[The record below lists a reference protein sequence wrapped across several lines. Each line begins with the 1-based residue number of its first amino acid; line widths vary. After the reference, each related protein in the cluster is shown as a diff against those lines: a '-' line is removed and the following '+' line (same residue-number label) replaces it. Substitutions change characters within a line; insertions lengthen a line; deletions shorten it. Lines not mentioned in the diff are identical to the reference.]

1 MNKPTHVFWITI
13 DSVRY
18 DHTSMSGYSRDTTP
32 NLTRI
37 SNHQQATSYPNA
49 IAHSVRTPSSVS
61 SILTGLY
68 PESHGQLGTGCTN
81 TIPENLETVPERFQT
96 QNYRTIG
103 ISENGFAGRVKGWD
117 TKFDEFTHTR
127 PLNYTNLSSPIMFN
141 CLLSYLLNY
150 QKFGARTDILD
161 FLTQRYWSLFTLNVF
176 KKKIRRGINRGDR
189 LFTYVHFNDTHHP
202 YIPPPKFRKLWSD
215 EFEGTIS
222 EATDFVQSLSN
233 NMWKWMAEGLNFG
246 GNEYDKL
253 HIMYD
258 SCIRFVDQCVGIL
271 FDFLTEMLDEFII
284 IITADHGEL
293 LGEYGLLD
301 HHSVLHD
308 SLINVPLITYGM
320 DQFIQEKRNPIQHI
334 DIIKTILTAVGADT
348 ADLHGYNLFR
358 EKRNASVSQSLHESV
373 DNKQRVDY
381 DRLKQHDPDFNSDF
395 LPNSLASAVRTEH
408 FKLIKTSEDQKLYF
422 MENEIEDTER
432 HFPMVSAALTS
443 YLERWRA
450 ELSTVGQDGC
460 HESELDSDLERHL
473 KSMGY
478 M

>member
-1 MNKPTHVFWITI
+1 
-13 DSVRY
+13 
-18 DHTSMSGYSRDTTP
+18 
-32 NLTRI
+32 
-37 SNHQQATSYPNA
+37 
-49 IAHSVRTPSSVS
+49 
-61 SILTGLY
+61 
-68 PESHGQLGTGCTN
+68 
-81 TIPENLETVPERFQT
+81 
-96 QNYRTIG
+96 
-103 ISENGFAGRVKGWD
+103 
-117 TKFDEFTHTR
+117 
-127 PLNYTNLSSPIMFN
+127 
-141 CLLSYLLNY
+141 
-150 QKFGARTDILD
+150 
-161 FLTQRYWSLFTLNVF
+161 
-176 KKKIRRGINRGDR
+176 
-189 LFTYVHFNDTHHP
+189 
-202 YIPPPKFRKLWSD
+202 
-215 EFEGTIS
+215 
-222 EATDFVQSLSN
+222 
-233 NMWKWMAEGLNFG
+233 MWKWMAEGLNFG

-271 FDFLTEMLDEFII
+271 FNFLTEMLDEFII

-381 DRLKQHDPDFNSDF
+381 DRLKQHDPNFNSDF

-422 MENEIEDTER
+422 MENEIEDTEP

-443 YLERWRA
+443 YLEMWRA

-460 HESELDSDLERHL
+460 HESELDSDLEIHL